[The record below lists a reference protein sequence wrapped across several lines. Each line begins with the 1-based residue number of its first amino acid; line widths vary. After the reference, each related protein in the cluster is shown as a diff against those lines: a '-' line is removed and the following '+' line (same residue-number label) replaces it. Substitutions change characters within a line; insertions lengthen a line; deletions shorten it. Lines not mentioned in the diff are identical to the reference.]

1 MKKLFA
7 IMFVL
12 ALAMPAFAQKKQ
24 TANYAGVVEK
34 YDAATHTLV
43 IKKNKDRQGEFVLT
57 DTSEIL
63 KDKTKA
69 DAAAIAVG
77 QKAEVEFWL
86 DGSKKIVK
94 KVKVTGGAT
103 TNATK

>member
-7 IMFVL
+7 LMFVL
-12 ALAMPAFAQKKQ
+12 ALAMPAFAQKKA

-34 YDAATHTLV
+34 YDAATRTLV

-69 DAAAIAVG
+69 DAAAITAG
-77 QKAEVEFWL
+77 QKVEVEFWL
-86 DGSKKIVK
+86 EGSKKMIK

-103 TNATK
+103 ANATK